1 MTSNALNER
10 FSELKITP
18 SIGLI
23 SLEQANTFV
32 FDRQNPSR
40 KGKSIVLG
48 DSKESVDMLL
58 GEEESSELSM
68 YAHHYQKGITVLYQ
82 PYDDQRYS
90 FISRYAVVDAIIFY
104 HESYT
109 VEKEVKNF
117 FGFKSVTKSNPFQT
131 FRGNTREGIGFD
143 SSVEDVIRVY
153 GQPLSKS
160 IDSIDK
166 ATRMGYKGI
175 IFAFNNNQMVS
186 IAIEVIG

>member
-10 FSELKITP
+10 FSELKITA

-32 FDRQNPSR
+32 FDKQNPDR

-48 DSKESVDMLL
+48 DSKESVEKLL
-58 GEEESSELSM
+58 GRAERTELDIYS
-68 YAHHYQKGITVLYQ
+68 HHYQKGITVLYGVA
-82 PYDDQRYS
+82 PYSLEYS
-90 FISRYAVVDAIIFY
+90 VVDAIIFY

-117 FGFKSVTKSNPFQT
+117 FGFKSVTQSNPFKT

-160 IDSIDK
+160 IDSDK
-166 ATRMGYKGI
+166 STRMGYKGI
-175 IFAFNNNQMVS
+175 IFAFKNNQMVS